1 MPGLKRRTMP
11 WLLLAQET
19 AVLKGLGHHAVL
31 VLVLQLAVLLGV
43 ARLLGELMRKLDQP
57 AVVGELMAG
66 LVVGP
71 SILGKLAPP
80 VYRFL
85 FPGEQHQFDLLS
97 VVSLLGVLLLLIV
110 TGLEIDLNLIIRRAR
125 TALGISAGGIILPFA
140 TGFGLGWVLPD
151 SLLRDPRQRLVF
163 CLFLAV
169 AMSISAIPVIAKV
182 LMDLKLIRRDIG
194 QIILAAAMTDDAIG
208 WILLSVVAGLA
219 AKGTVNG
226 LAVAQS
232 LGSVVLFVGL
242 GLTAGRVAMARI
254 LAAVD
259 NFFPGPGV
267 QISIVLVIALA
278 TASLTHWLGIE
289 AVLGAFVVG
298 IAAGEA
304 PRLRSQVP
312 HSLEMVTGSFLA
324 PVFFA
329 SAGLRMDVAG
339 LADPQ
344 LAGLALLVLLVA
356 CLGKYVGCYFGGWV
370 TGLSHWERVAMGSGM
385 NPRGAMGIIVATV
398 GLDLGVLNTD
408 SYTILIAVAIITSIM
423 APPMLRFAL
432 ARVEIGQEEKERLE
446 QERAAA
452 HSFVANLRRVLL
464 PSRGGPNVQQAA
476 LLLGNLSHQ
485 HAVEISILSVQL
497 PGQTAT
503 EQPAVAVQTELQR
516 TRGPQP
522 KTIQRKGKSVLDV
535 ILKEAEKG
543 FDLVAMGATG
553 EGGIGEPLIDGV
565 LQNSPCPT
573 MIVRA
578 HPDGV
583 KPEIHRILVPT
594 VGTNYSNHAVE
605 LAAVL
610 AKSLNAMLTICH
622 VLPYVET
629 EVVVGVHSS
638 SLAHE
643 FGERIVDSQADLARR
658 LGAEVDTVLPEGHR
672 PEEVLIELAR
682 SYDLVVMGTNLRPLS
697 GRAFLGARVEAI
709 LRHAPCAVAVVSS
722 T

>member
-1 MPGLKRRTMP
+1 MLFV
-11 WLLLAQET
+11 AQ
-19 AVLKGLGHHAVL
+19 APVLKGLGHHAVL

-71 SILGKLAPP
+71 SVLGNLAPS
-80 VYRFL
+80 VYSFL

-110 TGLEIDLNLIIRRAR
+110 TGLEIDMNLIIRRAR
-125 TALGISAGGIILPFA
+125 TAVGISAGGIILPFA
-140 TGFGLGWVLPD
+140 TGFGLGWILPD
-151 SLLRDPRQRLVF
+151 SLLRDPGQRVVF

-182 LMDLKLIRRDIG
+182 LLDLKLIRRDIG

-219 AKGTVNG
+219 AKGTVSA
-226 LAVAQS
+226 LAVAHS

-242 GLTAGRVAMARI
+242 GLTLGRRAMARI
-254 LAAVD
+254 LAVVD
-259 NFFPGPGV
+259 NIFPGPGV
-267 QISIVLVIALA
+267 QISSVLVMALG
-278 TASLTHWLGIE
+278 TAALTQGLGIE

-298 IAAGEA
+298 IAAGSA

-329 SAGLRMDVAG
+329 SAGLRMDIAG
-339 LADPQ
+339 LAEPH
-344 LAGLALLVLLVA
+344 LAGMTLLVLLVA
-356 CLGKYVGCYFGGWV
+356 CLGKYVGCYLGGWA

-423 APPMLRFAL
+423 APPMLRYAL
-432 ARVEIGQEEKERLE
+432 ARVEMGQEEKDRLE
-446 QERAAA
+446 QEREAAS
-452 HSFVANLRRVLL
+452 SFVANLRRVLL
-464 PSRGGPNVQQAA
+464 PSAGGPNVQQAA
-476 LLLGNLSHQ
+476 LLLGNLS
-485 HAVEISILSVQL
+485 VEMSILSVQL
-497 PGQTAT
+497 PGQTVP
-503 EQPAVAVQTELQR
+503 EQHIEGKAIV
-516 TRGPQP
+516 
-522 KTIQRKGKSVLDV
+522 RKGKTVLDV
-535 ILKEAEKG
+535 ILREAEKG

-553 EGGIGEPLIDGV
+553 KGGVGEPLIDGV
-565 LQNSPCPT
+565 LQGSPCPT
-573 MIVRA
+573 MIVKA
-578 HPDGV
+578 HPEGIT
-583 KPEIHRILVPT
+583 PEIRRILCPT
-594 VGTNYSNHAVE
+594 VGTQYSNHAVE
-605 LAAVL
+605 FAAVL

-622 VLPYVET
+622 VLPLME
-629 EVVVGVHSS
+629 EGLVVGVQSS

-658 LGAEVDTVLPEGHR
+658 LGAEVDTLLPEGTT
-672 PEEVLIELAR
+672 PEKVLLEVAKE
-682 SYDLVVMGTNLRPLS
+682 YDLVVMGTNLRPLS